1 MDKKYYISDRDPPVY
16 DIINAKYSTSSNLL
30 IACDHAGKNI
40 PICYHHLGLHDDVF
54 NRHIAYDI
62 GARSVTNM
70 VANFLKV
77 PAICANYSRLLL
89 DLNRRTDDYTIMRP
103 ISDGTIIP
111 KNIGMSSQEQQ
122 WRIEHFFI
130 PYHHKIT
137 DILQEM
143 KNPAF
148 IVIHSFTPIFQGHRR
163 DVMLGVMTGRHKK
176 WSDIFM
182 TEFQQQYP
190 DIIMKE
196 NEPYRGDAPYD
207 YTVPHHALDKG
218 YDSLALEI
226 RQDLIDND
234 DKCQQWGNML
244 APIFQKTLEQVRRQ
258 Q

>member
-1 MDKKYYISDRDPPVY
+1 
-16 DIINAKYSTSSNLL
+16 
-30 IACDHAGKNI
+30 
-40 PICYHHLGLHDDVF
+40 
-54 NRHIAYDI
+54 
-62 GARSVTNM
+62 
-70 VANFLKV
+70 
-77 PAICANYSRLLL
+77 
-89 DLNRRTDDYTIMRP
+89 
-103 ISDGTIIP
+103 
-111 KNIGMSSQEQQ
+111 
-122 WRIEHFFI
+122 
-130 PYHHKIT
+130 
-137 DILQEM
+137 
-143 KNPAF
+143 
-148 IVIHSFTPIFQGHRR
+148 
-163 DVMLGVMTGRHKK
+163 
-176 WSDIFM
+176 M